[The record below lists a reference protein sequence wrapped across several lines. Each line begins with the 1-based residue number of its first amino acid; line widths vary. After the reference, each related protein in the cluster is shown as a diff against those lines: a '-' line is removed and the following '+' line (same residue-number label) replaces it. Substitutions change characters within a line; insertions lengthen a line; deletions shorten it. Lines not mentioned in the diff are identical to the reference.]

1 MNIYVIRHGQ
11 TDYNLI
17 GKFQGQVDIP
27 LNENG
32 IAQAQK
38 SAKELSEVKFDAV
51 FSSPLKR
58 ALKTAQIVTTTEI
71 KVDNRIIERSFGL
84 LEGKTSVNDY
94 ENKIDEYKIET
105 IKHLQERVYSF
116 LSEIITEYKN
126 CNNILIATHAC
137 TARMIECYFTNKS
150 YNEVTKNYKLG
161 NGEYKKYT
169 LGG

>member
-32 IAQAQK
+32 IMQAQK
-38 SAKELSEVKFDAV
+38 SAKELSKVKFDVV

-58 ALKTAQIVTTTEI
+58 ALKTAQIVTTNEI
-71 KVDNRIIERSFGL
+71 KVDKRIIERSFGL

-116 LSEIITEYKN
+116 LSEITTEYKN

-150 YNEVTKNYKLG
+150 YTEISKNYKLG

-169 LGG
+169 IGG